1 MNLSGKAGVCA
12 VAALL
17 GAGATPWAKA
27 DAKANP
33 YESIVVRNVFAL
45 KPPPDP
51 TPPPA
56 PVLPPAPLAKVV
68 LTGVLSMFGKRAA
81 LEITEQEAGK
91 PGTVNKPIMREGER
105 VGSIE
110 VVSIDVEKSTVLIR
124 NGGVETNLM
133 FEVQK
138 AAAGAPTP
146 APLPGAPGAP
156 INAGFNPPHH
166 AGLPGA
172 PPAANPAAIASPY
185 SANSSGTGGITI
197 LSGGTSPGSPST
209 ATPAGNISV
218 SGFNASVNPYS
229 PAASGGI
236 GVSIPSTGGAMPD
249 NPRVIPPR
257 PIRTEND
264 VNPSFQP
271 GQRAPVNLPGGFPPL
286 PPINE
291 LPSRRQSQ

>member
-56 PVLPPAPLAKVV
+56 PAPPPAPLAKVV
-68 LTGVLSMFGKRAA
+68 LTGVLSMFGNRVA

-91 PGTVNKPIMREGER
+91 PGIVNKPIMREGER

-124 NGGVETNLM
+124 NGGVETNLT

-138 AAAGAPTP
+138 SAAGPLTP
-146 APLPGAPGAP
+146 APLPGSPGAP
-156 INAGFNPPHH
+156 ITAGFNPPQH
-166 AGLPGA
+166 AALPGA
-172 PPAANPAAIASPY
+172 QHAANPAAIASPY
-185 SANSSGTGGITI
+185 SPNASGAGGITI
-197 LSGGTSPGSPST
+197 LSGGTSPSSPST

-218 SGFNASVNPYS
+218 NASVNPNI
-229 PAASGGI
+229 PALSGGI
-236 GVSIPSTGGAMPD
+236 GVSIPTIGGAAPE
-249 NPRVIPPR
+249 NPPRTIPSR
-257 PIRTEND
+257 PIRTENTLQSG
-264 VNPSFQP
+264 P
-271 GQRAPVNLPGGFPPL
+271 RAPINLPGGFPPL

>member
-138 AAAGAPTP
+138 SLAGPPTP

-185 SANSSGTGGITI
+185 SANSSGAGGITI

-218 SGFNASVNPYS
+218 NPYVNPNTGLPS
-229 PAASGGI
+229 VSGGI
-236 GVSIPSTGGAMPD
+236 GVSIPSTGGAIAEN

-257 PIRTEND
+257 PIRTDAEA
-264 VNPSFQP
+264 P
-271 GQRAPVNLPGGFPPL
+271 GPRAPINLPGGFPPL